1 MTIGDRL
8 RAERERLGLSQT
20 ALAAHAGT
28 SKQVQIS
35 YEKGKTFPNAE
46 YLAIFAELG
55 ADINFVVTGKQFLT
69 PSPQPPVATVLTPR
83 EEALIDNYRHTAE
96 AGKRAIEATG
106 AVLAREISARRK
118 AGGER

>member
-20 ALAAHAGT
+20 ALATHAGT

-46 YLAIFAELG
+46 YLAVFAELG
-55 ADINFVVTGKQFLT
+55 ADINYVVTGKQNLT
-69 PSPQPPVATVLTPR
+69 PPPPPPVIVLTPR

-106 AVLAREISARRK
+106 ATLAREISARRK
-118 AGGER
+118 AGG